1 MPPSDEVDAAYG
13 VAAERAPKG
22 GGGLDLAQVSEQERK
37 LAALVERQ
45 RDLERR
51 DRDLTQAIA
60 GAYIGSG
67 DPAALEAEQREVR
80 VQLNQITDVLPVL
93 RARLD
98 AGRVDAYAA
107 VLVEWITNVA
117 TPASDKARERI
128 AWHAARIA
136 QLEHELAEVK
146 EKAEQ
151 HRERAQLL
159 TDSSRAFVR
168 AFGLDV
174 TPPSPPTTSP
184 GEPLHRTETGRFLQ
198 GDQLAEAC
206 RAAVAALA
214 DDPDGDHALGT
225 AVEALLVARPPKSM
239 LTLNAE
245 RREAMDRP
253 HKEAIARVDAW
264 LKEQLAEGPV
274 AYDVL
279 AERAGAAGIAVRN
292 ARAPALGWGRCSL
305 GQTAQRLGVFPV
317 VAYDGDNEEELAAAA
332 QWEDDTIYWTLRRTK
347 GLMVLPEFQR
357 SAALEAGM
365 RA

>member
-13 VAAERAPKG
+13 AAAERAPKG

-239 LTLNAE
+239 LSLAASIGLPLASRVWMRGSRSSSPKAPSPMTCWQSAPARRVSPCATPARRRWGGAAARWVRPPSGWASFPWSRMTETTKRSWPLRRNGRTTRSTGRCAE
-245 RREAMDRP
+245 RR
-253 HKEAIARVDAW
+253 
-264 LKEQLAEGPV
+264 G
-274 AYDVL
+274 
-279 AERAGAAGIAVRN
+279 
-292 ARAPALGWGRCSL
+292 
-305 GQTAQRLGVFPV
+305 
-317 VAYDGDNEEELAAAA
+317 
-332 QWEDDTIYWTLRRTK
+332 
-347 GLMVLPEFQR
+347 
-357 SAALEAGM
+357 
-365 RA
+365 